1 MCSAI
6 TLLGAA
12 HRNLRPS
19 VPWAAQHLGF
29 SPLAL
34 APVPPPSLRPFPLFF
49 LLSFFPSLPSFGRRL
64 PRALL
69 GAEGSRERGREG
81 LVSIFL
87 CGRGWSRWRAGGERG
102 DPGAAEPWMARR
114 GAMDSA
120 KSGGLGR
127 SETGRGAPGAG
138 WGLARPAAAALAGP
152 GRPRSPPR
160 RAPTRKTM
168 GSPRPPP
175 RPGPDPRGGSGES
188 PPRPKRTSLMDLP

>member
-1 MCSAI
+1 MFSHYFARRGSQESP
-6 TLLGAA
+6 TLGAVGSPA
-12 HRNLRPS
+12 LGLLASRPRS
-19 VPWAAQHLGF
+19 GP
-29 SPLAL
+29 SS
-34 APVPPPSLRPFPLFF
+34 SLRPFPLFF

-69 GAEGSRERGREG
+69 GAEGSREGGREG

-87 CGRGWSRWRAGGERG
+87 CGRGWSRWRAGDERG

-120 KSGGLGR
+120 KSGGRGR

-138 WGLARPAAAALAGP
+138 WGPARPAAPAGP
-152 GRPRSPPR
+152 GRPRLPRR

-175 RPGPDPRGGSGES
+175 RPGPDPHGGSGES
-188 PPRPKRTSLMDLP
+188 PPRLKRTSLMDLP

>member
-1 MCSAI
+1 MFSHYFARRCSQESPTRGAVGSPALG
-6 TLLGAA
+6 LLAS
-12 HRNLRPS
+12 RPRSRPS
-19 VPWAAQHLGF
+19 SLSPPLPLSL
-29 SPLAL
+29 SPLFL
-34 APVPPPSLRPFPLFF
+34 PLSPFFRPPSPPRP
-49 LLSFFPSLPSFGRRL
+49 
-64 PRALL
+64 PR
-69 GAEGSRERGREG
+69 GGGKPRRGREG

-87 CGRGWSRWRAGGERG
+87 CGRGRSLWRAGGERG

-120 KSGGLGR
+120 KSGGRGR

-138 WGLARPAAAALAGP
+138 WGPARPAAAGPAGP
-152 GRPRSPPR
+152 GRPRSPRR
-160 RAPTRKTM
+160 RAQTRKTM

>member
-1 MCSAI
+1 MFSHYFARRRSQESP
-6 TLLGAA
+6 TLGAA
-12 HRNLRPS
+12 GSPALGLLASRPRPRPS
-19 VPWAAQHLGF
+19 SLSPPLPPF
-29 SPLAL
+29 LSPLFL
-34 APVPPPSLRPFPLFF
+34 SPLS
-49 LLSFFPSLPSFGRRL
+49 LLSAAVSPAPSSGRRE
-64 PRALL
+64 
-69 GAEGSRERGREG
+69 AEKGGREG

-87 CGRGWSRWRAGGERG
+87 CGRGWSLWRAGGERG

-120 KSGGLGR
+120 KSGGRGR
-127 SETGRGAPGAG
+127 SETGRGAPGVG
-138 WGLARPAAAALAGP
+138 WGPERLAAPAGP
-152 GRPRSPPR
+152 GRPRSPRR